1 MRTFLIAACAVASAA
16 AAAHAQTRTAEAVPA
31 AQTPVSVSSC
41 VPAANVNAERFR
53 VQPPR
58 SRARFRPVRTAALQ
72 ARNGMRV
79 SFGLVPTPNLAA
91 QAGSIDPTMPAMAFA
106 SGDQYRGGPAPART
120 PALDV
125 SPGTSPLRIDC
136 PPQ

>member
-1 MRTFLIAACAVASAA
+1 MRTFLIAACAIASAA
-16 AAAHAQTRTAEAVPA
+16 AATHAQTRTAEAVPP

-41 VPAANVNAERFR
+41 VPAANVNAGRFR
-53 VQPPR
+53 VPPPR
-58 SRARFRPVRTAALQ
+58 SRALFRPVRTAAMH

-79 SFGLVPTPNLAA
+79 SFGLVPSTNLAA
-91 QAGSIDPTMPAMAFA
+91 QAGSIDPTIPAMAFV

-125 SPGTSPLRIDC
+125 SPGTPLLRIDC